1 MISLPLFEGGGKQK
15 AKKVIIHSMAEFI
28 EAGEHDFSAWG
39 LLYSLG
45 LSAHYLVTPTGV
57 VIQCR
62 DDDETAW
69 HARGYNTNS
78 IGIEVLVAGEHTYET
93 FIERIKTP
101 WVYGEQYTALVG
113 LCKRFE
119 GLSFVRH
126 SDVSPGRKFDPG
138 EGFQWETFLKDIS

>member
-1 MISLPLFEGGGKQK
+1 MISMPLSHGRGVNLPTT
-15 AKKVIIHSMAEFI
+15 VIIHAMGEYI
-28 EAGEHDFSAWG
+28 EAGEKDFPAWG
-39 LLYSLG
+39 WLNKEG
-45 LSAHYLVTPTGV
+45 ISAHYLITPTGV

-62 DDDETAW
+62 EDDEIAW
-69 HARGYNTNS
+69 HARDHNTNS

-113 LCKRFE
+113 LSKRFE
-119 GLSFVRH
+119 GLSFKRH

-138 EGFQWETFLKDIS
+138 DGFQWETFLKDIS

>member
-1 MISLPLFEGGGKQK
+1 MISMHLPHGRGVNLPTT
-15 AKKVIIHSMAEFI
+15 VIIHSMAEYI
-28 EAGEHDFSAWG
+28 EAGETDYSAWG
-39 LLYSLG
+39 LLKSLG

-62 DDDETAW
+62 EDDEIAW
-69 HARGYNTNS
+69 HARGHNTNS

-119 GLSFVRH
+119 GLSFKRH

-138 EGFQWETFLKDIS
+138 EGFQWETFLTDIS